1 MPYFAAALART
12 RAGWTGQ
19 ELDLDGVDDML
30 VVMDLM
36 QQVDESAL
44 YTLLFVEEDDEY
56 LAIARVD
63 DSDDLRLFVS
73 DSRAGTTSRLGL
85 MLLDGAESL
94 DGQVYAEEDLLGE
107 LDEPVADGEQEDREE
122 RNDPD
127 ISPAGDPSIVA
138 DLGMPA
144 GDLLA
149 LCAHEGT
156 LPADV
161 ITEVCARA
169 GCAEELEELRE
180 G

>member
-1 MPYFAAALART
+1 MPYFAVALART
-12 RAGWTGQ
+12 RSGWTG
-19 ELDLDGVDDML
+19 EDVDLDGVDDML
-30 VVMDLM
+30 AVMDVM
-36 QQVDESAL
+36 QQVDDSAL
-44 YTLLFVEEDDEY
+44 FTLLFVEEDDEY

-63 DSDDLRLFVS
+63 DGDDLRIFVS

-94 DGQVYAEEDLLGE
+94 DGQVYAEENL
-107 LDEPVADGEQEDREE
+107 LDEIDDPDPGGDREDRT
-122 RNDPD
+122 DPD

-144 GDLLA
+144 NELLA